1 MLRRGRVIKH
11 WNVLRRCK
19 EKDSPNEVT
28 YICILKACGSVRT
41 VDKGKQIH
49 EEFANKCLLL
59 NNIVLGNALVDMY
72 VKCGMLAKAQEV
84 LEELSV
90 RDAVTWNTLIA
101 GFVQHEQE
109 HDAFHCF
116 AEMQREGLSP
126 DRTTFLCILK
136 ACGTTKAIAKGKEIH
151 YAIVKRGMLEKST
164 MLFTALVD
172 MYAKCGVLSKAKE
185 VLESPLARDV
195 DSWNALILGYA
206 RQELSSEA
214 LKCFERMQ
222 RERISPNEVTFI
234 YLLKA
239 CGSIGAIDE
248 GIRVHDEIANRAIL
262 EKSIAVG
269 NALIDMYAKC
279 GVLTKAQQVLEAL
292 PVRDTVSWN
301 ALISGYINED
311 QSQVALNCFTKMQ
324 REGLTPDEI
333 TLTCV
338 LKACG
343 TIGAL
348 RKGKEI
354 HYMIMTR
361 GLLANNLML
370 GTTLVDTYAKCG
382 LLEKAQQVLEEL
394 PVRDNVSWNA
404 LLAGYVQHGKDF
416 EALKY
421 FAVMQREGLSPDE
434 ATFSSV
440 LKACGTTGAMD
451 KGIQIHDEILSKGLI
466 KTHAML
472 GTALVDMYVKCGV
485 LSKAQK
491 VLEELPI
498 RDKFSWNALIAGY
511 AEEGHSNQV
520 LECLEQMQREN
531 LSPDDVTFLSILNA
545 CS

>member
-1 MLRRGRVIKH
+1 M
-11 WNVLRRCK
+11 
-19 EKDSPNEVT
+19 T

-41 VDKGKQIH
+41 IDKGKQIH
-49 EEFANKCLLL
+49 EEIANKGLLL

-239 CGSIGAIDE
+239 CGSIAAIDE
-248 GIRVHDEIANRAIL
+248 GTRVHDEIANRAFL

-279 GVLTKAQQVLEAL
+279 GVLAKAHQVLEAL
-292 PVRDTVSWN
+292 PVRDTISWN

-311 QSQVALNCFTKMQ
+311 QSQEALNCFTKMQ

-343 TIGAL
+343 TIGAID
-348 RKGKEI
+348 K
-354 HYMIMTR
+354 
-361 GLLANNLML
+361 ANRI
-370 GTTLVDTYAKCG
+370 D
-382 LLEKAQQVLEEL
+382 
-394 PVRDNVSWNA
+394 S
-404 LLAGYVQHGKDF
+404 
-416 EALKY
+416 
-421 FAVMQREGLSPDE
+421 
-434 ATFSSV
+434 
-440 LKACGTTGAMD
+440 
-451 KGIQIHDEILSKGLI
+451 
-466 KTHAML
+466 
-472 GTALVDMYVKCGV
+472 
-485 LSKAQK
+485 
-491 VLEELPI
+491 
-498 RDKFSWNALIAGY
+498 
-511 AEEGHSNQV
+511 
-520 LECLEQMQREN
+520 
-531 LSPDDVTFLSILNA
+531 
-545 CS
+545 